1 MSSPPATAPVP
12 PRGLFARLG
21 ECVRERRLPYA
32 VARAFTSQVAGRVHR
47 PLLGA
52 LLRIGAKRKPR
63 PVSLERARELHRRYP
78 IRDGYKY
85 DLAAKEERAASRLDE
100 LTGLVDL
107 TRVRDVAEV
116 GAGDGRL
123 AIQLLGRGF
132 RPCILDAADWRDD
145 DVRAAGIPFHQLH
158 GSGDYPLPNN
168 SVDLVLA
175 YNTMEHISDPPAALR
190 EMIRITRPGG
200 RIYLSFC
207 PIHNSPWGLHA
218 YGTYYAPYPQ
228 FLLAPGD
235 LEAFVAENGI
245 NDLGVDRAA
254 FQYVNGYAAADYR
267 RLVTDVAGVATC
279 ERFHTTRDLDHLG
292 LVYRHLPSFW
302 GRGLSFDELTTDSVQ
317 VLLAKKG

>member
-1 MSSPPATAPVP
+1 
-12 PRGLFARLG
+12 
-21 ECVRERRLPYA
+21 
-32 VARAFTSQVAGRVHR
+32 
-47 PLLGA
+47 
-52 LLRIGAKRKPR
+52 
-63 PVSLERARELHRRYP
+63 VSLERAKELHRRYP

-85 DLAAKEERAASRLDE
+85 DLEAKEERAAIRLDE
-100 LTGLVDL
+100 LTKLVDL

-123 AIQLLGRGF
+123 ALRLLGRGLQ
-132 RPCILDAADWRDD
+132 PQILDTDDWRDG
-145 DVRAAGIPFHQLH
+145 DVRAAVPFHRLN
-158 GSGDYPLPNN
+158 GSGDYPLPDA
-168 SVDLVLA
+168 SVDLVLS
-175 YNTMEHISDPPAALR
+175 YNTMEHIPDPAAALR

-200 RIYLSFC
+200 KIYLTFC

-235 LEAFVAENGI
+235 LEKFVAENGI

-267 RLVTDVAGVATC
+267 RLVADVADAAAC

-302 GRGLSFDELTTDSVQ
+302 GRGLSFDELTTDYVQ
-317 VLLAKKG
+317 ILLAKKG